1 MFGARKLTKQQTTEY
16 AMHADFC
23 RIFATD
29 TKGLYLLSFLLTGD
43 HTMAE
48 RCFVGGLEDSTEG
61 NAVFKEWARSWARRK
76 IIENAISML
85 RPTLNQGESPADTL
99 HDGTVRVVT
108 ERPEISVVIA
118 LAPFERFVFVMSVLE
133 GYSDYNCSL
142 LLACTRAAVTA
153 ARTRALRD
161 IGISAERISAEIQRE
176 LIKLSE
182 QANQFKADSPKT
194 SARSDDSVELAGFY
208 SLVK

>member
-1 MFGARKLTKQQTTEY
+1 MFGARKLTKRQTTEY

-48 RCFVGGLEDSTEG
+48 RCFVGGLEDSTKG

-85 RPTLNQGESPADTL
+85 RPRPTQGSSPGDTS
-99 HDGTVRVVT
+99 HDGTIRVKA
-108 ERPEISVVIA
+108 ERPEIAVVIA
-118 LAPFERFVFVMSVLE
+118 LPAFERFVFVMSVLE

-142 LLACTRAAVTA
+142 LLACTRAEVTA

-161 IGISAERISAEIQRE
+161 IGISAERISAELQRE
-176 LIKLSE
+176 LVELGE
-182 QANQFKADSPKT
+182 QADPLKADSGLKHQLGAMTALGVP
-194 SARSDDSVELAGFY
+194 A
-208 SLVK
+208 

>member
-43 HTMAE
+43 HTMAK
-48 RCFVGGLEDSTEG
+48 RCFVGGLEDSTKG

-76 IIENAISML
+76 IIENAIRVV
-85 RPTLNQGESPADTL
+85 RPTPNHGNTSGDAS
-99 HDGTVRVVT
+99 HDRAVPLVA
-108 ERPEISVVIA
+108 EHPEIKVVVELGA
-118 LAPFERFVFVMSVLE
+118 FERFAFVMSVLE

-142 LLACTRAAVTA
+142 LLACTRAQVTA
-153 ARTRALRD
+153 ARTRALRE
-161 IGISAERISAEIQRE
+161 IGISAERISAEIHRE
-176 LIKLSE
+176 LIDLNE
-182 QANQFKADSPKT
+182 QASQLKADSDLKHQLDAMTALGVP
-194 SARSDDSVELAGFY
+194 A
-208 SLVK
+208 